1 MRGRIFYPKDQ
12 INECKEFPAKTTS
25 STLLIPARNMELY
38 LTRLED
44 FENSPTDYLTYLLK
58 SYGFWIRNGIL
69 AKNSKLE
76 TAYQEEGLDLQRVDF
91 VPKGEDWAELKC
103 LRIFLNRSM
112 TWIFVQLLLLDSL
125 EIAKHLP
132 EKLADFGVP
141 KISQFRVMVKVI
153 LSRKLP
159 LYTRIL
165 RHTRD
170 KAG

>member
-12 INECKEFPAKTTS
+12 VNKCKEFPAKSTS
-25 STLLIPARNMELY
+25 STLLIPARNIEMY
-38 LTRLED
+38 LARLED
-44 FENSPTDYLTYLLK
+44 FENNPTNYLTYLLK
-58 SYGFWIRNGIL
+58 SYGFLIRNGIL
-69 AKNSKLE
+69 AKNAKLE
-76 TAYQEEGLDLQRVDF
+76 TAYQEEGLNLQRVDF

-103 LRIFLNRSM
+103 LRTFLNRSM

-132 EKLADFGVP
+132 ERLADFVVP
-141 KISQFRVMVKVI
+141 KMSQFRVMVKVI

-165 RHTRD
+165 RYTRD

>member
-69 AKNSKLE
+69 AKNAKLE
-76 TAYQEEGLDLQRVDF
+76 TAYQEEGLKLQRVDF
-91 VPKGEDWAELKC
+91 IPKGEDWAEMKC
-103 LRIFLNRSM
+103 LKAFLNRSM
-112 TWIFVQLLLLDSL
+112 TWIFVYLLVLDSL
-125 EIAKHLP
+125 DIKKNLP
-132 EKLADFGVP
+132 EKFVDFVVP
-141 KISQFRVMVKVI
+141 KKAHLRLMVII
-153 LSRKLP
+153 LFSRKRK
-159 LYTRIL
+159 LYRRIL

-170 KAG
+170 RTR